1 MSTQCHGR
9 AAAAFTALCPRE
21 LPEAEQGQ
29 EFKED
34 SQRIPC
40 FWQGS
45 NSCSYRQFGA
55 ENHYLP
61 KGEIRLNKSAEGS
74 LLLKRPEKEGV
85 AAPAEHKQRGISVFL
100 QFLSVISIFQLTC
113 ANALRFYFCSFECHP
128 TMSNLSG
135 EK

>member
-1 MSTQCHGR
+1 MAEQHLS
-9 AAAAFTALCPRE
+9 LCPGDLPQAELCQELRE
-21 LPEAEQGQ
+21 DRQT
-29 EFKED
+29 
-34 SQRIPC
+34 QRIPC

-61 KGEIRLNKSAEGS
+61 KGKIRLSKTAEGS
-74 LLLKRPEKEGV
+74 LLLKRPEEEGV
-85 AAPAEHKQRGISVFL
+85 IAPAEHKRRGISVFL
-100 QFLSVISIFQLTC
+100 QFLFVISVFQLTC
-113 ANALRFYFCSFECHP
+113 ANALQFYFCSFERHP